1 VTPRRAL
8 IIAIPSVA
16 LVVLILTYFQL
27 FSSTFVVLLLL
38 GLYVLVSLRNRKKFS
53 KQKGAE

>member
-1 VTPRRAL
+1 MTPRRAL

-16 LVVLILTYFQL
+16 LAVLILTYFQL

-38 GLYVLVSLRNRKKFS
+38 GLYVLVNLRNRRKFS